1 MTYHILIAD
10 DATMNRALIKD
21 ILSKNLY
28 DISFEEAIN
37 GEEVLEIV
45 SRTQIDLIILDLV
58 MPVMDGFE
66 TMKRL
71 RSNPEYH
78 DIPVIVNSSI
88 TEIKSIEQT
97 LKNGAVD
104 YFTKPLSPNDMRII
118 LPLKAKNALK
128 LHEQQMTITGLNRQ
142 INEEL
147 KNANTFATIMLPKEK
162 GYDAIDLFMK
172 YHPSL
177 GIGGDFFDCVEI
189 EGRVH
194 FMISD
199 VTGHGIAAGMAASMI
214 KMLYRKIIEEKG
226 IKPHEILMNMNE
238 TIFSNFDFA
247 GKDKYFMFTAFVGI
261 IEKNELFYANAA
273 HPYPMIY
280 KSRTKTFLEIKQN
293 GFLVGMMEGVT
304 YETESTQIEKDD
316 VLFLYTDGLFCAGEA
331 SDFTGWDK
339 VFSLSRR
346 LIDVLETSPKDF
358 LEDIFYGFHMIHKAN
373 HTDFN
378 DDVAMML
385 IKLKK

>member
-10 DATMNRALIKD
+10 DATMNRSLIKD

-45 SRTQIDLIILDLV
+45 GRTQIDLIILDLV

-66 TMKRL
+66 TLKRL
-71 RSNPEYH
+71 KSVPAYH
-78 DIPVIVNSSI
+78 DIPVIVNSAI

-97 LKNGAVD
+97 LKEGAVD
-104 YFTKPLSPNDMRII
+104 YFTKPLSPDDMRII

-128 LHEQQMTITGLNRQ
+128 LYEQQMTIIALNRQ

-147 KNANTFATIMLPKEK
+147 KNANTFANIMLPKEK
-162 GYDAIDLFMK
+162 GFDAIELYMK

-189 EGRVH
+189 DGRVH
-194 FMISD
+194 FMIAD
-199 VTGHGIAAGMAASMI
+199 VTGHGIAAGMASSMVKI
-214 KMLYRKIIEEKG
+214 LYRKIIEKKD
-226 IKPHEILMNMNE
+226 IMPHEILAGMND

-261 IEKNELFYANAA
+261 IESNKLYFANAA

-280 KSRTKTFLEIKQN
+280 KSKEKAFLEIKQN
-293 GFLVGMMEGVT
+293 GFLVGMLENIT
-304 YETESTQIEKDD
+304 YETESTEIETDD

-331 SDFTGWDK
+331 SDFTAWDK
-339 VFSLSRR
+339 VFSLSRH
-346 LIDVLETSPKDF
+346 LIDVLEVSPKEF

-385 IKLKK
+385 IKIKK